1 MEVISYRIYLVI
13 INTASP
19 TKVDLNFCA
28 SLEESGKYLINYVGS
43 EGGGE
48 IISSILRPFV
58 KH

>member
-19 TKVDLNFCA
+19 IKVDLNFCA

-48 IISSILRPFV
+48 IISSISRPFV

>member
-1 MEVISYRIYLVI
+1 MEVTSYRICLV

-19 TKVDLNFCA
+19 TKVDLNFRA

-48 IISSILRPFV
+48 IFSIISRPFV

>member
-48 IISSILRPFV
+48 IFSIISRPFV

>member
-19 TKVDLNFCA
+19 TMVDLNFCA

-48 IISSILRPFV
+48 IISSISRPFV

>member
-1 MEVISYRIYLVI
+1 MEVTSYRIYLVI

-48 IISSILRPFV
+48 IISSISRPFV